1 MVLLVSKIIL
11 CDKRLQFRRRSV
23 AYKVFCTDLFMSYKL
38 PPFTSHQ
45 ETSSSHILQPTE
57 ISTHELLV
65 FTHVIIGNFIFN
77 KHKMSLN
84 EHWKEFL
91 REIQASRMATTKIKH
106 WIMFWPT
113 FMNTIQEYHS
123 LRIRLGIRHGF
134 CLCLCFGAINSSC
147 HDVTWKTK
155 DTSFIHQGSEREEPG
170 NKVECSEVPQTC
182 HFRSNY
188 YSLNHYLFRCC
199 FT

>member
-1 MVLLVSKIIL
+1 
-11 CDKRLQFRRRSV
+11 
-23 AYKVFCTDLFMSYKL
+23 MSYTL
-38 PPFTSHQ
+38 PPFTSDQ

-84 EHWKEFL
+84 EHSKEFL

-113 FMNTIQEYHS
+113 FMNTVSRTIPCGSVWES
-123 LRIRLGIRHGF
+123 DTASVCVFVLGPSTVAAMTSHE
-134 CLCLCFGAINSSC
+134 
-147 HDVTWKTK
+147 KTK
-155 DTSFIHQGSEREEPG
+155 DASFIHSQGSEREEPG